1 VTLFHAEQFHCGT
14 QLHSDSMK
22 KSRTYSQAVD
32 PKRRSRS
39 HQHSSRFRDGTSP
52 PCAYLSFLCTLV
64 QLFAWPKVLDYQEV
78 LEHEQSGGEMDL
90 RARFLLLM
98 VGLVSVSLLTGAAS
112 ANPMALKCNS
122 HRDQIWVYDSLNRF
136 DVEAKLN
143 CGENVEIIERVEGF
157 LKIRAQNGVEG
168 YIAETSVADLPA
180 LEVRQDPTRDV
191 GLVAKQAQA
200 KEIANATAR
209 AAADAAY
216 INPPDSGR
224 FAGPPSAGSAN
235 DASVPSTSSKNLPA
249 GVSTLPVAG
258 LAEMNPR
265 RTAPPAGETSSREV
279 AADSPAPTS
288 DSNENS
294 DLQPEK
300 LSADVACQNYFAAY
314 GLTPSQEKWIAQNRK
329 KLFSNVCPAP
339 DPSKVDFV
347 IIFTH
352 DVDFFSATMPEPVHK
367 INGFSD
373 FTPMTMIDSALMS
386 ESDADKAHRQ
396 YVWIFQFANGAFD
409 PGSFSPRRQ
418 YQFSKMETSSLG
430 SKAGIKTV
438 EDAFQFL
445 ATSR

>member
-1 VTLFHAEQFHCGT
+1 
-14 QLHSDSMK
+14 
-22 KSRTYSQAVD
+22 
-32 PKRRSRS
+32 
-39 HQHSSRFRDGTSP
+39 
-52 PCAYLSFLCTLV
+52 
-64 QLFAWPKVLDYQEV
+64 
-78 LEHEQSGGEMDL
+78 MDL
-90 RARFLLLM
+90 RARFFLLIVSLA
-98 VGLVSVSLLTGAAS
+98 SVSLLTGTAS
-112 ANPMALKCNS
+112 ADPAALKCNL
-122 HRDQIWVYDSLNRF
+122 HRDQIWVYDSLDRF

-143 CGENVEIIERVEGF
+143 CGENVEIIERVKGY
-157 LKIRAQNGVEG
+157 LRIRAQNGLEG
-168 YIAETSVADLPA
+168 YIPEASVADLPA
-180 LEVRQDPTRDV
+180 LEARQDPVLDV
-191 GLVAKQAQA
+191 GAVAKQAQA
-200 KEIANATAR
+200 KEIANATAQ

-216 INPPDSGR
+216 INPPDSER
-224 FAGPPSAGSAN
+224 FAGPPSSSSAN
-235 DASVPSTSSKNLPA
+235 GASAKSTSNKNLPA
-249 GVSTLPVAG
+249 SASMLPVAAFG
-258 LAEMNPR
+258 EMNPPR
-265 RTAPPAGETSSREV
+265 ASRSAGDTSSREV
-279 AADSPAPTS
+279 VADSPTPTS
-288 DSNENS
+288 DSNEDS
-294 DLQPEK
+294 DSQPEN

-352 DVDFFSATMPEPVHK
+352 DVDFFSATMPDPVHK

-396 YVWIFQFANGAFD
+396 YVWIFQFAKGAFD

-438 EDAFQFL
+438 EDAFQFV